1 LGASLIAENR
11 GEYIPWFHPSFSY
24 VRVQFTH
31 ILRRN
36 FASQILC
43 FRQKQ
48 LQRYMKSI
56 HMVYS
61 LFKIYCPLWFELIL
75 CDPGGFVTWLEGFMD
90 KSNAGMKI

>member
-1 LGASLIAENR
+1 
-11 GEYIPWFHPSFSY
+11 
-24 VRVQFTH
+24 
-31 ILRRN
+31 
-36 FASQILC
+36 
-43 FRQKQ
+43 
-48 LQRYMKSI
+48 MKSI